1 MTFRSSRAA
10 ASVYLARRRPS
21 AAQLPRCS
29 QYWYIGHTSSTH
41 VDASI
46 VWMTSMSSRQNRSAV
61 PALVTFLAPGSVSSP
76 FMV

>member
-1 MTFRSSRAA
+1 M
-10 ASVYLARRRPS
+10 
-21 AAQLPRCS
+21 
-29 QYWYIGHTSSTH
+29 GHTSSTH